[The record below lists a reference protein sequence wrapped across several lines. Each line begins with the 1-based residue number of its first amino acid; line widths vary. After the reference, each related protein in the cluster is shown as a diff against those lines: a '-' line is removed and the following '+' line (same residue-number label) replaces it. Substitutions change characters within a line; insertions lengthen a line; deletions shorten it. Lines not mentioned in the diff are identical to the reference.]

1 MKTKQRNIIFT
12 ILIIYTILILFFLFL
27 GAGRLGPIAGNNKY
41 QFNLIP
47 SIISFRF
54 PSFLDLRNFPHGFFE
69 LGNFIGF
76 IPFGILIPILYRC
89 NFFRFISLF
98 FLSILIIET
107 LQMLTFLG
115 SFDINDAIVNSLG
128 ASVGFGAYKMGFR
141 FKNKQKKIL
150 VALMTVVILSIGVIG
165 FSELL
170 NKSFTKKEGTAI
182 VLNEL
187 VSNRNVPMD
196 KDLQSFKIGLKKIEP
211 KINLYGSESDSVEI
225 FTYLFDGKDIILS
238 LNYGIPD
245 NANEYNGKVI
255 ILVDGIEVSNSSMD
269 KESGPHSSEI
279 LMDKVNE
286 LKITITGNVKLWDV
300 TFKEMNYWWN

>member
-1 MKTKQRNIIFT
+1 
-12 ILIIYTILILFFLFL
+12 
-27 GAGRLGPIAGNNKY
+27 
-41 QFNLIP
+41 
-47 SIISFRF
+47 
-54 PSFLDLRNFPHGFFE
+54 
-69 LGNFIGF
+69 
-76 IPFGILIPILYRC
+76 
-89 NFFRFISLF
+89 
-98 FLSILIIET
+98 
-107 LQMLTFLG
+107 
-115 SFDINDAIVNSLG
+115 
-128 ASVGFGAYKMGFR
+128 
-141 FKNKQKKIL
+141 
-150 VALMTVVILSIGVIG
+150 MTVVILSIGVIG

>member
-1 MKTKQRNIIFT
+1 
-12 ILIIYTILILFFLFL
+12 
-27 GAGRLGPIAGNNKY
+27 
-41 QFNLIP
+41 
-47 SIISFRF
+47 
-54 PSFLDLRNFPHGFFE
+54 
-69 LGNFIGF
+69 
-76 IPFGILIPILYRC
+76 
-89 NFFRFISLF
+89 
-98 FLSILIIET
+98 
-107 LQMLTFLG
+107 
-115 SFDINDAIVNSLG
+115 
-128 ASVGFGAYKMGFR
+128 
-141 FKNKQKKIL
+141 
-150 VALMTVVILSIGVIG
+150 
-165 FSELL
+165 
-170 NKSFTKKEGTAI
+170 
-182 VLNEL
+182 
-187 VSNRNVPMD
+187 MD

-279 LMDKVNE
+279 LMDKVSE